1 MKRKIKFLSILLV
14 LLLSFSF
21 NTKVVYADEI
31 VYLGGMPAGFSLFTR
46 GAEIVS
52 VCDVIT
58 EKGLVSPAKE
68 IGLKEGDIL
77 LKINQN
83 DINNADDIKI
93 NLDGGEVVLQYKREG
108 QNMIKT
114 IIPAKDIN
122 GNYKLGVLVKDN
134 VSGIGTITFIKGDRF
149 ASLGHPVV
157 DTNGNSVEICG
168 GELYNCTLTSCVK
181 GERGK
186 AGELRG
192 TFEKIKSV
200 GTIDKNHITGV
211 YGKLNQNFDKN
222 CLSKVSI
229 GSATMGDAYI
239 YTSIDNS
246 SPKMYRISI
255 IKIDETF
262 ETKNFVVKIND
273 KELLEKTGGIVQGMS
288 GSPIIQNDKLVGAI
302 THVFINDPTRGFGI
316 DVKNMINN

>member
-1 MKRKIKFLSILLV
+1 MKRKIKFLSILFV
-14 LLLSFSF
+14 LILSLTF
-21 NTKVVYADEI
+21 NTKIVYADEI
-31 VYLGGMPAGFSLFTR
+31 IYLGGIPVGLSLNTR

-68 IGLKEGDIL
+68 IGLQNGDIL

-83 DINNADDIKI
+83 DINNADDIKK
-93 NLDGGEVVLQYKREG
+93 NLDGREVVLEYKRVG
-108 QNMIKT
+108 QKMLKT
-114 IIPAKDIN
+114 ISPAKDIN

-134 VSGIGTITFIKGDRF
+134 VSGIGTITYIKGDKF

-157 DTNGNSVEICG
+157 DTDGNLVEICG
-168 GELYNCTLTSCVK
+168 GNLYNCTLSSCIK

-192 TFEKIKSV
+192 SFEKIKSI
-200 GTIDKNHITGV
+200 GNIDKNHITGV
-211 YGKLNQNFDKN
+211 YGTINKNFNKN
-222 CLSKVSI
+222 CLTETSI
-229 GSATMGDAYI
+229 DTASMGDAFI
-239 YTSIDNS
+239 YTTIDNS
-246 SPKMYRISI
+246 MPKMYKISI
-255 IKIDETF
+255 IKIDDNSQ
-262 ETKNFVVKIND
+262 TKNFVIKIND

-288 GSPIIQNDKLVGAI
+288 GSPIIQNNKLVGAV

-316 DVKNMINN
+316 DIKNMLNN